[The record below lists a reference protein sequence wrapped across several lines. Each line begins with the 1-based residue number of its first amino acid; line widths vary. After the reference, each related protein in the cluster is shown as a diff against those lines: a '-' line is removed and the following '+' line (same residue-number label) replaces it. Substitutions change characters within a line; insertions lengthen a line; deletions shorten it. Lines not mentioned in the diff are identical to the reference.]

1 MKNFIVGTRGSELAM
16 LQANWVVSQFP
27 HLGIPI
33 RFSFQQVA
41 TLGDQ
46 KRHLALTQFK
56 GVGIFTNEIEQ
67 SLAEKSIDFAVHSLK
82 DLPLQLANE
91 FVIASLPKREDPR
104 DVFVSRDGRLLKELV
119 NGARIGTSS
128 LRRTAQLKAAYPH
141 LQTLPIRGPIDQR
154 IEQLFTGDLDGIIL
168 AAAGLHRLQ
177 KTNYITEY
185 LPIDLFTPAAGQGAL
200 AIQCRKN
207 DNTTIDLL
215 QSIEDPHVK
224 IATEVERSFV
234 YALDQEDKGPIG
246 AYAESTEKGITLY
259 VSIVSNDGET
269 TIRYM
274 TKGKTKEQVVADALR
289 YCISKGAKS
298 IIQSASRDLPES
310 I

>member
-16 LQANWVVSQFP
+16 QQANWVLAQLIHTGAPV
-27 HLGIPI
+27 
-33 RFSFQQVA
+33 RFSLHQVA

-56 GVGIFTNEIEQ
+56 ETGIFTNDIEQ
-67 SLAEKSIDFAVHSLK
+67 SLADESIDFAVHSLK
-82 DLPLQLANE
+82 DLPLQVADE
-91 FVIASLPKREDPR
+91 CFTVALPKREDPR
-104 DVFVSRDGRLLKELV
+104 DVFISRDGQLLKDLKS
-119 NGARIGTSS
+119 GARIGTSS

-141 LQTLPIRGPIDQR
+141 LQTQSIRGPIDQR
-154 IEQLFTGDLDGIIL
+154 IEQLFAGGFDGIIL

-177 KTNYITEY
+177 KTKYITEY

-200 AIQCRKN
+200 AIQCRKK
-207 DNTTIDLL
+207 DFATINLL

-234 YALDQEDKGPIG
+234 YALDEEDKGPIG
-246 AYAESTEKGITLY
+246 AYAESTETGITLY
-259 VSIVSNDGET
+259 VSIVSSDGET
-269 TIRYM
+269 TIRHK

-289 YCISKGAKS
+289 YCISKGAKP
-298 IIQSASRDLPES
+298 ILQAASRDLLES
-310 I
+310 M